1 MSSLVEY
8 HYVDLVGNL
17 VDIKST
23 FVGVSSLAT
32 TLCLG
37 SIAKVEYITVGSGCA
52 QLIWMRNTLK
62 DYGVSGE
69 VLTLYWDNLNAIN
82 ISKNPI

>member
-17 VDIKST
+17 VDRKST

-32 TLCLG
+32 TLCL
-37 SIAKVEYITVGSGCA
+37 SSAENRTAYHF
-52 QLIWMRNTLK
+52 
-62 DYGVSGE
+62 
-69 VLTLYWDNLNAIN
+69 
-82 ISKNPI
+82 P